1 MDFINPVGDK
11 KQIPREHWPLFA
23 VPLPVVTLH
32 PLVFRGEAVFQDLRV
47 YHPLTGNAC
56 GILFSCHYLN
66 CIPILHFAS
75 RPAVP
80 AVYKLPR
87 ENRTSVFW
95 RTASKSVLPQK
106 GQAPPL
112 HRINLHPVKHPPI
125 WPIST
130 PDAPCDNLSGYLAK
144 KQNLS
149 PLRPCYLLQS
159 SLNTFNDRLILI
171 ISRVTTPLL
180 YTTES
185 QYVNINLN
193 PCFSVLFLSYISNI
207 TFLFNLNLNIKN
219 LKNN

>member
-1 MDFINPVGDK
+1 M
-11 KQIPREHWPLFA
+11 
-23 VPLPVVTLH
+23 
-32 PLVFRGEAVFQDLRV
+32 
-47 YHPLTGNAC
+47 
-56 GILFSCHYLN
+56 
-66 CIPILHFAS
+66 
-75 RPAVP
+75 
-80 AVYKLPR
+80 
-87 ENRTSVFW
+87 
-95 RTASKSVLPQK
+95 
-106 GQAPPL
+106 
-112 HRINLHPVKHPPI
+112 KHPPI

-171 ISRVTTPLL
+171 ISRVATPLL

-219 LKNN
+219 LKNNWKKYNSFYCILDYLLLTIILPINYPILTATPPHENTLAAWRKRLIIPCFSHCVKELKAQFPWHFPVSTKGHCYDSAPLS